1 MFISKE
7 EKERHVI
14 DLYSQGKTYRQIAEE
29 VRISP
34 NDIHTILKKKEEEK
48 NNNAVTNKQQQ
59 PSSSL
64 ATKAYELLSQGK
76 TLLQVAITLNIK
88 QSEVT
93 KYYKEYCKLKRL
105 HKLYCA
111 YTDLGD
117 EGIGDFLKLH
127 KLSKKEGI
135 SRKQVVKLLQ
145 LADETNPSGLSQL
158 EKRRKW
164 LIDEIHELDM
174 QIERSKNYLYRLND
188 EIASAKA
195 LLNSY
200 RVLCEQK
207 RQETEDLNNEISRLE
222 TLINHFKSDDGEYL
236 KIKKTVEEE
245 VRNVLT
251 DGKVMLQFALAAIIE
266 ALRRNPDK
274 YHDLLVKNT
283 LSSITKTIQQ
293 SPSWHI
299 ENYRNA
305 ILDEASRLYDK
316 LLKHFTE
323 RIMDN
328 AIGTYSSFDPILS
341 STFPRPSNQNDTYR
355 KEGLCLLSIKPIAA
369 YVLHLLRLIIK
380 ETRHL
385 PNI

>member
-1 MFISKE
+1 
-7 EKERHVI
+7 
-14 DLYSQGKTYRQIAEE
+14 
-29 VRISP
+29 
-34 NDIHTILKKKEEEK
+34 
-48 NNNAVTNKQQQ
+48 
-59 PSSSL
+59 
-64 ATKAYELLSQGK
+64 
-76 TLLQVAITLNIK
+76 
-88 QSEVT
+88 
-93 KYYKEYCKLKRL
+93 
-105 HKLYCA
+105 
-111 YTDLGD
+111 
-117 EGIGDFLKLH
+117 
-127 KLSKKEGI
+127 
-135 SRKQVVKLLQ
+135 
-145 LADETNPSGLSQL
+145 
-158 EKRRKW
+158 
-164 LIDEIHELDM
+164 M

-222 TLINHFKSDDGEYL
+222 TLINHFKSDDEEYL

-274 YHDLLVKNT
+274 YHDLLVNNT

-293 SPSWHI
+293 SPSWHK

-328 AIGTYSSFDPILS
+328 AIGTSSSFDPILS
-341 STFPRPSNQNDTYR
+341 STFPRPSMD
-355 KEGLCLLSIKPIAA
+355 K
-369 YVLHLLRLIIK
+369 
-380 ETRHL
+380 
-385 PNI
+385 

>member
-274 YHDLLVKNT
+274 YHDLLVNNT

>member
-1 MFISKE
+1 
-7 EKERHVI
+7 
-14 DLYSQGKTYRQIAEE
+14 
-29 VRISP
+29 
-34 NDIHTILKKKEEEK
+34 
-48 NNNAVTNKQQQ
+48 
-59 PSSSL
+59 
-64 ATKAYELLSQGK
+64 
-76 TLLQVAITLNIK
+76 
-88 QSEVT
+88 
-93 KYYKEYCKLKRL
+93 
-105 HKLYCA
+105 
-111 YTDLGD
+111 
-117 EGIGDFLKLH
+117 
-127 KLSKKEGI
+127 
-135 SRKQVVKLLQ
+135 
-145 LADETNPSGLSQL
+145 
-158 EKRRKW
+158 
-164 LIDEIHELDM
+164 M

-328 AIGTYSSFDPILS
+328 AIATYSSFDPILS

>member
-1 MFISKE
+1 MFMSRD
-7 EKERHVI
+7 EKERCVI

>member
-93 KYYKEYCKLKRL
+93 RYYKEYCKLKRL

>member
-93 KYYKEYCKLKRL
+93 RYYKEYCKLKRL

-328 AIGTYSSFDPILS
+328 AIRTYSSFDPILS